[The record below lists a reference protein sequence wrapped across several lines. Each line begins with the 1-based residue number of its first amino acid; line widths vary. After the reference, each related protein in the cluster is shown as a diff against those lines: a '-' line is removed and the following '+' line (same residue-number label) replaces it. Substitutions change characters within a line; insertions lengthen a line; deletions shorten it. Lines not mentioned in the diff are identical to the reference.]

1 MKLAISSVINLDQ
14 GVLEK
19 TDLVIVQER
28 EKCGDRSK

>member
-14 GVLEK
+14 GILEK

-28 EKCGDRSK
+28 KKCGDRSK